1 MGLRILYNSLDPACK
16 TPFGVLKPCE
26 ACAMTVAIPIS
37 CQTTQVVLVLERE
50 NGALY
55 REIEFVL
62 DRTAPPYEYYLVRF
76 RMEDHG
82 LFFYYFRIVTRNE
95 TFKLFRQ
102 GEDTNMEAGDKWQLS
117 CVSQDYPVP
126 EELEG
131 RVFYQ
136 IFPDRF
142 HQVGRCDCTEKL
154 QPYWVHEN
162 LSDMPVFRPNEQGEV
177 LNNDFYG
184 GNLAGIQAKL
194 PYLQKLGV
202 EALYLNPIFMA
213 FSTHRYDTC
222 DFSRVD
228 PMLGTDEDFADLCQE
243 AHRRGMKI
251 ILDGVFS
258 HTGSNSV
265 YFDEKHIFGHGALS
279 DPESPYRSWYMFQN
293 FPTEYTSWWGFKTL
307 PCVNKMDPTFMDYIF
322 GSDDSIVAKWL
333 RLGADGLRLDV
344 VDELPDEF
352 LMALRRRI
360 RELNPKALLIGEVW
374 EDASSKISYGVRR
387 RYFTAAQLDGVMN
400 YPWRNAILA
409 YARGED
415 DGRNLRWTVLTL
427 SENYP
432 AAVLNTNLNLLSSHD
447 VSRALTALVDPTDG
461 DREDLAKRTMTR
473 AQLALGKKRLR
484 LASFLQFTLP
494 GCPCIYYGDEA
505 GMTGYRDPFNR
516 QYYPWGKEDKRLQAH
531 FRALAHLKSGSEAL
545 KRGRVEVLEAGDG
558 RFSFRRV
565 LDGETVTL
573 YCNAGQTPWD
583 AHPAG
588 ACLLGDPAL
597 PPMGFCAMREEQ
609 KL

>member
-1 MGLRILYNSLDPACK
+1 MGLRILYNSLDPAHK
-16 TPFGVLKPCE
+16 TPFGVLEPCE
-26 ACAMTVAIPIS
+26 ACTMTVAIPQS
-37 CQTTQVVLVLERE
+37 CQTTQAVLVLEQE
-50 NGALY
+50 NGAPY
-55 REIEFVL
+55 REIECTL
-62 DRTAPPYEYYLVRF
+62 DRTEPPYEYYRVRF
-76 RMEDHG
+76 CMEAPG

-95 TFKLFRQ
+95 TFRLLKQ

-117 CVSQDYPVP
+117 CVSRDYPVP
-126 EELEG
+126 AEFQG

-142 HQVGRCDCTEKL
+142 HQVGRCDCREKL

-162 LSDMPVFRPNEQGEV
+162 LDDMPVYRPNEQGEV

-184 GNLAGIQAKL
+184 GNLAGIQAQL
-194 PYLQKLGV
+194 PYLQQLGV

-213 FSTHRYDTC
+213 YSTHRYDTC
-222 DFSRVD
+222 DYSRVD
-228 PMLGTDEDFADLCQE
+228 PMLGTDEDFESLCRE
-243 AHRRGMKI
+243 AHSRGIRI

-279 DPESPYRSWYMFQN
+279 DPASPYRSWYMFQHY
-293 FPTEYTSWWGFKTL
+293 PTEYTSWWGFKTL
-307 PCVNKMDPTFMDYIF
+307 PCVNKLEPSFMDYIF
-322 GSDDSIVAKWL
+322 GSDNSIVAKWL

-374 EDASSKISYGVRR
+374 EDASNKIAYGVRR
-387 RYFTAAQLDGVMN
+387 RYFTAGQLDGVMN
-400 YPWRNAILA
+400 YPWRTAILA

-415 DGRNLRWTVLTL
+415 DGWNLRRAVLTL
-427 SENYP
+427 AENYP

-461 DREDLAKRTMTR
+461 DREDLAKRTMT
-473 AQLALGKKRLR
+473 AEQLADGKRRLC

-494 GCPCIYYGDEA
+494 GCPCVYYGDEA

-516 QYYPWGKEDKRLQAH
+516 QYYPWGREDTQLQAH

-545 KRGRVEVLEAGDG
+545 RRGRVEVLEAGG
-558 RFSFRRV
+558 GHFSFRRI

-573 YCNAGQTPWD
+573 YCNT
-583 AHPAG
+583 G
-588 ACLLGDPAL
+588 AALWAAEPTGRCLLGDPAL
-597 PPMGFCAMREEQ
+597 PPMGFCAMLEEI
-609 KL
+609 